1 MVSISKQYDR
11 GAVHGSVIAV
21 ICLGLLFALAS
32 AAAAW
37 AYANYQEQKT
47 NVEGKIQV
55 AVAEAKKIQAEED
68 EVKFSEREA
77 QPYRQFVGPDDLG
90 RVTFDYSKL
99 WSVYISTGDSTSN
112 YQAYLHPRVVPQIK
126 NDKKYAL
133 RVKIEQESYEEYIK
147 SFDDQVKDGDL
158 KTSVIKVGTSSGT
171 RFDGKINKETRG
183 AFVVFKIR
191 DKVLTIQTDADIFM
205 ADFNRLVQ
213 TIKFES

>member
-1 MVSISKQYDR
+1 MISISKRYDS
-11 GAVHGSVIAV
+11 GAVHGSLIAV

-37 AYANYQEQKT
+37 AYVNYQEQKT

-55 AVAEAKKIQAEED
+55 AVAEARKTQAEED

-99 WSVYISTGDSTSN
+99 WSVYVATGDNTSN

-126 NDKKYAL
+126 SDRKYAL
-133 RVKIEQESYEEYIK
+133 RVTIEQASYEEYIK

-158 KTSVIKVGTSSGT
+158 KTTAIKFGNNSGT
-171 RFDGKINKETRG
+171 RFDGKIDKETRG

-191 DKVLTIQTDADIFM
+191 DKVLTIRTDADVFM
-205 ADFNRLVQ
+205 NEFNRLVQ
-213 TIKFES
+213 TIKFEN

>member
-1 MVSISKQYDR
+1 MIFISKRYDR
-11 GAVHGSVIAV
+11 GAIHGSVIAV

-47 NVEGKIQV
+47 NVEGKVQV

-99 WSVYISTGDSTSN
+99 WSVYVASADNSET
-112 YQAYLHPRVVPQIK
+112 YEAYLHPKVVSQIK
-126 NDKKYAL
+126 GDNKYAL
-133 RVKIEQESYEEYIK
+133 RVKIEQESYEGYIK
-147 SFDDQVKDGDL
+147 SFDDQVKDGEL
-158 KTSVIKVGTSSGT
+158 KTSVIKVGESSGT
-171 RFDGKINKETRG
+171 RFDGKINEKTRG
-183 AFVVFKIR
+183 AFVVLKIR
-191 DKVLTIQTDADIFM
+191 DKVLTIRTDADVFL

-213 TIKFES
+213 TLKFES